1 MGALLLLFG
10 LLDFVLCCDRGGT
23 LSINQSKFQTAAPQ
37 KNKKAAANAATA
49 DSGIDQRAFIAFT
62 SAVSASAES
71 KHIMKYA

>member
-1 MGALLLLFG
+1 MTQL
-10 LLDFVLCCDRGGT
+10 VLCY
-23 LSINQSKFQTAAPQ
+23 AAAAAAIFGFAVNLGASPQ

>member
-10 LLDFVLCCDRGGT
+10 SSGFMQSLRRGCYLWVRTYLGA
-23 LSINQSKFQTAAPQ
+23 SPK